1 MRVIPAIDV
10 KDGRCVRLRQGD
22 MAAETIYSD
31 DVTEVARKWEQ
42 SGADL
47 IHVVDLNGA
56 VDGEPKNLPQI
67 QSIRRSVNASIQ
79 VGGGIRSLETVRQ
92 YLNAGVSRV
101 VLGTAALTNRTILEE
116 ACREFPHRILLGLD
130 ARDGRVAVKGWTSVS
145 EVKAID
151 LLKELSGCAIGAVI
165 YTDIARDGM
174 LSGPNLAALKSI
186 VDCSPFPV
194 IASGGITSLEDLRAV
209 QSLGPRIEGAIV
221 GKALYDGKLD
231 YPAAIAAIGAHSAE
245 AHHAH

>member
-1 MRVIPAIDV
+1 MLVIPAIDV

-42 SGADL
+42 SGANL

-67 QSIRRSVNASIQ
+67 QSILRSVSASIQ
-79 VGGGIRSLETVRQ
+79 VGGGIRNLKTVRQ
-92 YLNAGVSRV
+92 YLTAGVSRV
-101 VLGTAALTNRTILEE
+101 VLGTAALTNRTFLED
-116 ACREFPHRILLGLD
+116 ACREFPKRILLGLD

-151 LLKELSGCAIGAVI
+151 LLKELSGCSIGAVI

-174 LSGPNLAALKSI
+174 LSGPNLSALKDI
-186 VDCSPFPV
+186 VECSPFPV
-194 IASGGITSLEDLRAV
+194 IASGGITSLDDLRAV
-209 QSLGPRIEGAIV
+209 RSLGPQIEGAIV
-221 GKALYDGKLD
+221 GKALYDGKLN
-231 YPAAIAAIGAHSAE
+231 YSTAMAALRAHSTA
-245 AHHAH
+245 AHHAD

>member
-1 MRVIPAIDV
+1 VLIIPAIDL

-31 DVTEVARKWEQ
+31 DVTEVARKWQQ
-42 SGADL
+42 SGAAL

-56 VDGEPKNLPQI
+56 VDGEPKNLPHI
-67 QSIRRSVNASIQ
+67 QSIIRSVTASIQ
-79 VGGGIRSLETVRQ
+79 VGGGIRTLDTVRQ

-101 VLGTAALTNRTILEE
+101 VLGTAALTNQTFLEE
-116 ACREFPHRILLGLD
+116 ACREFPHRVLLGLD
-130 ARDGRVAVKGWTSVS
+130 AKDGRVAVKGWTSVS

-151 LLKELSGCAIGAVI
+151 LLLELSDCSIGAVI

-174 LSGPNLAALKSI
+174 LNGPNLSALQEI
-186 VDCSPFPV
+186 VECSPFPV

-209 QSLGPRIEGAIV
+209 QSLGTQIEGAIV

-231 YPAAIAAIGAHSAE
+231 YQAAISALNSHPS
-245 AHHAH
+245 AGRHAD

>member
-1 MRVIPAIDV
+1 MLVIPAIDL

-42 SGADL
+42 SGARL

-67 QSIRRSVNASIQ
+67 QSILRSISASIQ

-101 VLGTAALTNRTILEE
+101 VLGTAALTNRMLLEE
-116 ACREFPHRILLGLD
+116 ACREFPKRVLLGLD
-130 ARDGRVAVKGWTSVS
+130 AREGRVAVKGWTSVS

-151 LLKELSGCAIGAVI
+151 LLKELSGSSIGAVI

-174 LSGPNLAALKSI
+174 LGGPNLSALKVI

-209 QSLGPRIEGAIV
+209 RALGAQIEGAIV

-231 YPAAIAAIGAHSAE
+231 FSSVVAALKSDSSVAY
-245 AHHAH
+245 HAD